1 MISLIEQSQRII
13 NSVRSDYKRFLYYKI
28 NWNNRLIGIK
38 GARGTGK
45 TTIVLQWLKSLNLPA
60 STVLYLSLDDIYFSS
75 NSLKEA
81 VDQFY
86 KQGGKF
92 LVLDEVH
99 KYPDWSLVVKNIY
112 DFYPELKIIF
122 TGSSIIELSKQK
134 GDLSRRVIMY
144 DLPGLSYREYLG
156 IKNIANFNPVTLS
169 DILEN
174 KASGIISNDF
184 RPLAHFQNYLNF
196 GYYPFGIDNEEDI
209 YQRINQLVRT
219 IVEVDMAAIESFDVR
234 NAPKMLQLVSIIAKQ
249 VPFKPNISELSEKTG
264 IHRNTLNSYLYYLEQ
279 AKIITLLFPAG
290 ISSALLKKPE
300 KVLFNNSTLLSAL
313 GNGNVNK
320 GTLRETFFLSQ
331 MSSLYKVHYP
341 KSGDFMVDEKY
352 VFEVGG
358 KSKSQ
363 KQLTN
368 IDNSFVVAD
377 DLEYSVGNK
386 LPLWL
391 FGFLY

>member
-1 MISLIEQSQRII
+1 MISLVEQSHRII

-75 NSLKEA
+75 NSLKET
-81 VDQFY
+81 VDLFY
-86 KQGGKF
+86 KQGGKI
-92 LVLDEVH
+92 LGLDEVH
-99 KYPDWSLVVKNIY
+99 KYRDWSLVVKNIY

-156 IKNIANFNPVTLS
+156 IKNIAHFNPITLAE
-169 DILEN
+169 ILEN
-174 KASGIISNDF
+174 KVSGIMDQEF
-184 RPLAHFQNYLNF
+184 RPLTHFQNYLNY

-234 NAPKMLQLVSIIAKQ
+234 NAPKMLQLISIIAKQ

-279 AKIITLLFPAG
+279 AKIIMLLFPAG

-300 KVLFNNSTLLSAL
+300 KVLFNNTTLLSAL
-313 GNGNVNK
+313 GNGNINK

-331 MSSLYKVHYP
+331 ISSLYKVHYP

-352 VFEVGG
+352 VFEIGG
-358 KSKSQ
+358 KTKSQ

-368 IDNSFVVAD
+368 IGNSFVVAD

>member
-1 MISLIEQSQRII
+1 
-13 NSVRSDYKRFLYYKI
+13 
-28 NWNNRLIGIK
+28 
-38 GARGTGK
+38 
-45 TTIVLQWLKSLNLPA
+45 
-60 STVLYLSLDDIYFSS
+60 
-75 NSLKEA
+75 
-81 VDQFY
+81 
-86 KQGGKF
+86 
-92 LVLDEVH
+92 
-99 KYPDWSLVVKNIY
+99 
-112 DFYPELKIIF
+112 
-122 TGSSIIELSKQK
+122 
-134 GDLSRRVIMY
+134 MY

-156 IKNIANFNPVTLS
+156 IKNIAHFNPITFTE
-169 DILEN
+169 ILEN
-174 KASGIISNDF
+174 KVSGIMDHEF
-184 RPLAHFQNYLNF
+184 RPLTHFQNYLNY

-234 NAPKMLQLVSIIAKQ
+234 NAPKMLQLISIIAKQ

-279 AKIITLLFPAG
+279 AKIIMLLFPAG

-300 KVLFNNSTLLSAL
+300 KVLFNNTTLLSAL
-313 GNGNVNK
+313 GNGNINK

-331 MSSLYKVHYP
+331 ISSLYKVHYP

-352 VFEVGG
+352 VFEIGG
-358 KSKSQ
+358 KTKSQ

-368 IDNSFVVAD
+368 IGNSFVVAD
-377 DLEYSVGNK
+377 DLEYSVGNR

>member
-1 MISLIEQSQRII
+1 MISLVEQSQRII

-75 NSLKEA
+75 NSLKET
-81 VDQFY
+81 VDLFY
-86 KQGGKF
+86 KQGGKI

-99 KYPDWSLVVKNIY
+99 KYPDWSIVVKNIY

-156 IKNIANFNPVTLS
+156 IKNIAHFNPITLTE
-169 DILEN
+169 ILEN
-174 KASGIISNDF
+174 KVSGIISNDF

-219 IVEVDMAAIESFDVR
+219 IVEVDMASIESFDVR
-234 NAPKMLQLVSIIAKQ
+234 NSPKMLQLISIIAKQ

-279 AKIITLLFPAG
+279 AKIIALLFPAG

-300 KVLFNNSTLLSAL
+300 KVLFNNTTLLSAL
-313 GNGNVNK
+313 GNGNNNK

-331 MSSLYKVHYP
+331 ISSLYNVHYP
-341 KSGDFMVDEKY
+341 KSGDFMVNEKY
-352 VFEVGG
+352 VFEIGG
-358 KSKSQ
+358 KTKSQ

-377 DLEYSVGNK
+377 DLEYSVGNR